1 MAIVVKSTKGGNG
14 KDTILPGIPFASLK
28 DTSCENNVDPDLDL
42 DIDDA
47 SDDLSSML
55 FNQPE
60 SPKVLDHIL
69 RELATEVRQLKRQRN
84 TAASPT
90 QISAR
95 RVDALKKIGD
105 IWLKRT
111 ELTKKSTLDIKS
123 PEFQAVLKSLL
134 DKIKITMV
142 DSGFNAEMVQVFF
155 SKLSQSL
162 VTWEEELGHLM
173 QTKDKESPPTEET

>member
-1 MAIVVKSTKGGNG
+1 VRSESDAE
-14 KDTILPGIPFASLK
+14 P
-28 DTSCENNVDPDLDL
+28 EPDLDL
-42 DIDDA
+42 DIGN
-47 SDDLSSML
+47 DDLGDML
-55 FNQPE
+55 ENQPE
-60 SPKVLDHIL
+60 SPKVLDYIL
-69 RELATEVRQLKRQRN
+69 RELATEVKQLGKQRN

-111 ELTKKSTLDIKS
+111 ELTKKSNLDIKS

-162 VTWEEELGHLM
+162 TTWEEEIGHLM
-173 QTKDKESPPTEET
+173 RKEKEPTVDEAS